1 MPVRSPAQC
10 RRTVARRAA
19 ASSQVG
25 IWVTDSMLAQAIEQY
40 HRAVLPPCRRHL
52 NSHAGP
58 LESRRRAG
66 KRHMT
71 GLMPTSSAFPP
82 IWQFD
87 VPSSSMPQW
96 EAPTAPSYRRQKNK
110 QLTVSGLF
118 NNLIGW
124 LEGGDRPLPPPC
136 TDSAAAGVVSME
148 ALAIDVGTQYDSTP
162 GDRLREAAPPLD
174 LPTEIAELRAG
185 ISELENATEAA
196 LYRLCTT
203 CRRSL
208 RRRIERGELTV
219 EGLVLALDP
228 LDLATRSRISST
240 ATANK
245 MAAMLRRTILSA
257 MADAQDRIGSP
268 VSPELWSALA
278 QQICGTNGDNH
289 DVQLFWRLMDVMPSS
304 LKAQIPHSHLAAFTH
319 AFVAAQANRHN
330 LFPHWASRAA
340 RFSNALQR
348 LDLAQRQALDRIM
361 NRYLQ
366 EQDWVS
372 EMARRMRF
380 SWLIIKAYDSNSPT
394 REFLDTYKAVVEPG
408 VRLNSMQLWQ
418 LLAARL
424 VAVGALDGDQG
435 KALMEAEYHSMS
447 QRWTR
452 LVLAALASPNRDS
465 ALQEVC
471 ACLIGIGEFD
481 AAAHALTS
489 APIRHLRMDAVQAIA
504 AACNDHNQ
512 AMHLY
517 DAIVVKEG
525 SRQKLGA
532 WEWSSWSPYVEAMI
546 KDPKMDP
553 ARIWQV
559 LNLRRSRS
567 SAGDACPKAAAAAA
581 ASEVEA
587 KTQLLD
593 RMGRWFMEAEH
604 LSDRQVLRQVQRCVA
619 SQRALTDGV
628 SSRTLAS
635 VAELI
640 TRDLDRGGRGRT
652 SRMRWLVGMVEQ
664 THGTERAERTAE
676 ALQGWRWS
684 IDRSR
689 REGS

>member
-10 RRTVARRAA
+10 RRPVSRRAT

-25 IWVTDSMLAQAIEQY
+25 VWVTDSMLAQAIEQY

-58 LESRRRAG
+58 LESRRRAN

-87 VPSSSMPQW
+87 VPSSSIPQW

-110 QLTVSGLF
+110 QLSVSGLF

-124 LEGGDRPLPPPC
+124 LENSGADKGLVPPIA
-136 TDSAAAGVVSME
+136 DSAATGVVSME
-148 ALAIDVGTQYDSTP
+148 ALAVSADTP
-162 GDRLREAAPPLD
+162 LDLTPEDRLREAAPPHD
-174 LPTEIAELRAG
+174 LPTEIAELRARVCDLD
-185 ISELENATEAA
+185 EATEAA

-219 EGLVLALDP
+219 DGLVLALDP
-228 LDLATRSRISST
+228 LDLATRSRIPSV

-245 MAAMLRRTILSA
+245 MAAMLRRTIVSA
-257 MADAQDRIGSP
+257 MADAQERSESA
-268 VSPELWSALA
+268 VAPELWSTLA
-278 QQICGTNGDNH
+278 QQICGTNADNH
-289 DVQLFWRLMDVMPSS
+289 DVQLFWRLMDVMPPA
-304 LKAQIPHSHLAAFTH
+304 LRARIPASQLAAFTH

-330 LFPHWASRAA
+330 LFSHWSARAA
-340 RFSNALQR
+340 RFSNALQKLGDDQRQR
-348 LDLAQRQALDRIM
+348 LDEVM
-361 NRYLQ
+361 TRYLQ
-366 EQDWVS
+366 EQDWLS

-380 SWLIIKAYDSNSPT
+380 SWLIVKAYDSTATTQQFINS
-394 REFLDTYKAVVEPG
+394 YKAAIESSM
-408 VRLNSMQLWQ
+408 RLNSMQLWQ

-424 VAVGALDGDQG
+424 VAAGTLDGDQG
-435 KALMEAEYHSMS
+435 KALMEADYSAMS
-447 QRWTR
+447 QRWAR
-452 LVLAALASPNRDS
+452 LVLAVLASKNRDS
-465 ALQEVC
+465 GLREVC
-471 ACLIGIGEFD
+471 ACLNGIGEFD
-481 AAAHALTS
+481 TAAQALTS
-489 APIRHLRMDAVQAIA
+489 APIRHLRIDAIQAVA
-504 AACNDHNQ
+504 AACHDHNQ
-512 AMHLY
+512 AVQLFE
-517 DAIVVKEG
+517 AVVLKEG
-525 SRQKLGA
+525 SRQKVGA
-532 WEWSSWSPYVEAMI
+532 WKWSAWSAYVEGMI

-559 LNLRRSRS
+559 LNLRH
-567 SAGDACPKAAAAAA
+567 SANGRDACPKAAAG
-581 ASEVEA
+581 EVKA

-593 RMGRWFMEAEH
+593 QMGKWFMEAPH
-604 LSDRQVLRQVQRCVA
+604 LNDRQVLRQVQRCVA
-619 SQRALTDGV
+619 SQRALTNGV
-628 SSRTLAS
+628 SSCTLAN

-640 TRDLDRGGRGRT
+640 TRDLEKGGRGRT

-664 THGTERAERTAE
+664 THGADGAKRAAK
-676 ALQGWRWS
+676 ALQGWRWT

-689 REGS
+689 KDGA